1 MKIAFMGGAC
11 SGKTTLIQQFL
22 KRWPQYTTSLKTY
35 RDIIKE
41 KNLSINKDGNKDNQS
56 IILDSLIEEINLAK
70 DVKDIVFDR
79 CVIDNIVYS
88 LWLYNNNKVT
98 DDFIVT
104 CKYKIR
110 EAVSKYDIIFYAP
123 RDKDIAIV
131 EKENRETDIQ
141 YINEIDNIYNAVV
154 SSYERG
160 LDIFFPLENCPAVI
174 TLNTKPDTRCD
185 MISLYLRAEGSLY
198 DEKDSDWIY
207 R

>member
-1 MKIAFMGGAC
+1 MGGAC

-41 KNLSINKDGNKDNQS
+41 KNLSINKDGSKDNQS

-70 DVKDIVFDR
+70 DIKDIVFDR
-79 CVIDNIVYS
+79 CVVDNIVYS

-104 CKYKIR
+104 SKYKIR
-110 EAVSKYDIIFYAP
+110 EAVSKYDIIFYVP

-185 MISLYLRAEGSLY
+185 MISLYLRADGSLY

>member
-1 MKIAFMGGAC
+1 MGGAC

-41 KNLSINKDGNKDNQS
+41 KNLSINKDGNRDNQS

-70 DVKDIVFDR
+70 NIKDIVFDR
-79 CVIDNIVYS
+79 CVVDNIVYS

-104 CKYKIR
+104 SKYKIR
-110 EAVSKYDIIFYAP
+110 EAVSKYDIIFYVP

-185 MISLYLRAEGSLY
+185 MISLYLRADGSLY